1 VPTAAEPVALEA
13 ADGVVLE
20 AEALLPPAPWAAV
33 AMCHPHPLYGGDM
46 HNIVV
51 EAVVR
56 ALAAA
61 GVAALR
67 FNFRGVGRSDG
78 QHGEGREERLDA
90 AAALDT
96 VAPLAGDGPLVLA
109 GYSFGAVVALSV
121 SDPRL
126 AGWFVVAPPLSTA
139 EPGALVA
146 SGDHR
151 PKLVVAPEH
160 DQFTPPEA
168 IRAATATWAATTV
181 EPLPMADH
189 FLAGRTGPVA
199 DAAVA
204 FVRSLAGR

>member
-1 VPTAAEPVALEA
+1 VPIAAEPLTLDT

-20 AEALLPPAPWAAV
+20 AEALLPPSPWAAV

-51 EAVVR
+51 DAVVR
-56 ALAAA
+56 ALGAA

-78 QHGEGREERLDA
+78 HHGEGREERLDA
-90 AAALDT
+90 AAAVDA

-126 AGWFVVAPPLSTA
+126 AGWFAVAPALA
-139 EPGALVA
+139 YADAGALVA
-146 SGDHR
+146 AGDHR
-151 PKLVVAPEH
+151 PKLIVAPEH
-160 DQFTPPEA
+160 DQFTPP
-168 IRAATATWAATTV
+168 ATVAEVTSAWTATTV